1 MDLEAA
7 LLGFGLP
14 PQPSIWA
21 VPGAVIST
29 DSDVSIFCRT
39 PPGVTRVHLYYD
51 EPYGKWFDHTPEGA
65 QEVFEF
71 CQQDMTHISA
81 GIYYCVYKEK
91 PSLTVDTGPQGFSER
106 NVTLLCHTPHS
117 FEIFILCRG
126 GNASLPQN
134 CSHQSHSAFLI
145 SPVSPGN
152 RRTYRCFGSYKSNS
166 YLWSLSSDPLELSIP
181 ESPCVPFEQEL
192 FRIFFRCQFSHGS
205 SSNHFFV
212 S

>member
-1 MDLEAA
+1 ML
-7 LLGFGLP
+7 FSYVSPGLP

-81 GIYYCVYKEK
+81 GIYYCEYTKGGQWSQTNDKLQMVVTGEELPKNTVLK
-91 PSLTVDTGPQGFSER
+91 HQLLMTSSLNHTCPVTGPA
-106 NVTLLCHTPHS
+106 L
-117 FEIFILCRG
+117 
-126 GNASLPQN
+126 
-134 CSHQSHSAFLI
+134 
-145 SPVSPGN
+145 
-152 RRTYRCFGSYKSNS
+152 
-166 YLWSLSSDPLELSIP
+166 
-181 ESPCVPFEQEL
+181 
-192 FRIFFRCQFSHGS
+192 
-205 SSNHFFV
+205 
-212 S
+212 